1 MSYFIFLHRPGAYE
15 FDAKRDRKVKFHGS
29 FGGPQTLIT
38 SVTIKCNDFGEP
50 DIVSLSLV
58 VELVDWAQ
66 VLHFLGGLEN
76 WEFVQG
82 NDEVLLSLDAG

>member
-1 MSYFIFLHRPGAYE
+1 MFLHRPGAYE

-50 DIVSLSLV
+50 DIVSISLIV
-58 VELVDWAQ
+58 AFFHWPSPNWKSFDNNPLVGGGGGYSVEGPNIIIPQ
-66 VLHFLGGLEN
+66 
-76 WEFVQG
+76 
-82 NDEVLLSLDAG
+82 

>member
-1 MSYFIFLHRPGAYE
+1 MYYMFQHRPGAYE

-50 DIVSLSLV
+50 DIVSVSLIA
-58 VELVDWAQ
+58 ELTGPRL
-66 VLHFLGGLEN
+66 LHFRGL
-76 WEFVQG
+76 
-82 NDEVLLSLDAG
+82 

>member
-1 MSYFIFLHRPGAYE
+1 MFLHRPGAYE

-50 DIVSLSLV
+50 DIVSISLI
-58 VELVDWAQ
+58 VELTGPRL
-66 VLHFLGGLEN
+66 LHFFLGGGGGGGGQETGIA
-76 WEFVQG
+76 QG
-82 NDEVLLSLDAG
+82 KL

>member
-1 MSYFIFLHRPGAYE
+1 MLDFFLHRPGAYE

-50 DIVSLSLV
+50 DIVSINLI
-58 VELVDWAQ
+58 VELTEPRL
-66 VLHFLGGLEN
+66 LHCFGGYRK
-76 WEFVQG
+76 
-82 NDEVLLSLDAG
+82 LDTAN

>member
-1 MSYFIFLHRPGAYE
+1 MIFLHRPGAYE

-50 DIVSLSLV
+50 DIVSISLL
-58 VELVDWAQ
+58 VELTGPRL
-66 VLHFLGGLEN
+66 LHLLEGYN
-76 WEFVQG
+76 K
-82 NDEVLLSLDAG
+82 LDIAKGKL

>member
-1 MSYFIFLHRPGAYE
+1 MLDFFLHRPGAYE

-50 DIVSLSLV
+50 DIVSINLI
-58 VELVDWAQ
+58 VELTELRLLDC
-66 VLHFLGGLEN
+66 FGGYRK
-76 WEFVQG
+76 
-82 NDEVLLSLDAG
+82 LDTAN